1 MPGEPTDHQT
11 TDTRVV
17 LATAAGTPG
26 WPNEDFCAVAPGAAV
41 LLDGATT
48 MPRGTPTGCRH
59 GVAWYARTLGS
70 TLLAALVGE
79 PDTGLADALAAAIG
93 DVRDRHAGTC
103 DLDNPATPAAT
114 VTAVRAEPG
123 GFSYLALSDSSIAAD
138 YGDGRPPQIVTDDHQ
153 PARATPAAAAN
164 GQDRDHRPGRP
175 ARPGPA
181 QRRRDPDHRSLRPGW
196 LAGSARHHPRAGPAR
211 ADRRSPRGRGGRR
224 RRHPLAPHARPA
236 TTPRSSGGRPPGSG
250 EAGPR
255 PQARPGWRRSRR
267 RRRARRWSQV
277 SGTAQARPPASG
289 RNEGSGAI
297 VAPARLA
304 LRAAPQ
310 ARPRPPP
317 G

>member
-79 PDTGLADALAAAIG
+79 SDTGLAARAG
-93 DVRDRHAGTC
+93 RRDRGRAG
-103 DLDNPATPAAT
+103 PARGHLRPGQPGHPGRHRDGGAGRARRVQLPGPVGLQHRRRLRRRAT
-114 VTAVRAEPG
+114 
-123 GFSYLALSDSSIAAD
+123 AAD
-138 YGDGRPPQIVTDDHQ
+138 RHRRPP
-153 PARATPAAAAN
+153 ARPGDSRRRGQ

-196 LAGSARHHPRAGPAR
+196 LAGSARNHPRAGPAR

-224 RRHPLAPHARPA
+224 RRHPLAPHKASDDA
-236 TTPRSSGGRPPGSG
+236 TIIWWLVA
-250 EAGPR
+250 AG
-255 PQARPGWRRSRR
+255 
-267 RRRARRWSQV
+267 
-277 SGTAQARPPASG
+277 
-289 RNEGSGAI
+289 
-297 VAPARLA
+297 
-304 LRAAPQ
+304 
-310 ARPRPPP
+310 
-317 G
+317 

>member
-1 MPGEPTDHQT
+1 MPGDPTDRQV

-26 WPNEDFCAVAPGAAV
+26 WPNEDFCAVAPEAAV

-114 VTAVRAEPG
+114 VTAVRAGPG

-153 PARATPAAAAN
+153 PARATPAAAAK
-164 GQDRDHRPGRP
+164 
-175 ARPGPA
+175 ARTGTI
-181 QRRRDPDHRSLRPGW
+181 G
-196 LAGSARHHPRAGPAR
+196 LAGLRGLALLSDGATRITDRYGLVGWPDLLSTIRERGPRALIA
-211 ADRRSPRGRGGRR
+211 
-224 RRHPLAPHARPA
+224 
-236 TTPRSSGGRPPGSG
+236 
-250 EAGPR
+250 E
-255 PQARPGWRRSRR
+255 
-267 RRRARRWSQV
+267 V
-277 SGTAQARPPASG
+277 
-289 RNEGSGAI
+289 
-297 VAPARLA
+297 
-304 LRAAPQ
+304 RAAEV
-310 ARPRPPP
+310 ADADGTRWPRTKASDDATIIWWPTA